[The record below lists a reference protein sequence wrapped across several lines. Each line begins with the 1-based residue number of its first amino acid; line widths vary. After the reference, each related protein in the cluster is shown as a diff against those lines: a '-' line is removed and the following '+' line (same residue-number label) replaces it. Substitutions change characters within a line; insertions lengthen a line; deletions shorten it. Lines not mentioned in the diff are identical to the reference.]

1 MYSDIFSVSEVKASP
16 AHSTVALI
24 EDEPED
30 SDPWDLPELKD
41 TGVPW
46 SGEDLYCSHI
56 TCKSTILSYPS
67 ISKGV
72 LVSYAVSR

>member
-1 MYSDIFSVSEVKASP
+1 MYSGLFSVSEVKASP

-46 SGEDLYCSHI
+46 SGKDLYCSH
-56 TCKSTILSYPS
+56 
-67 ISKGV
+67 
-72 LVSYAVSR
+72 VSL